1 MSTAQTQQQQTKA
14 PPNGRTEK
22 TIAVNVEGKS
32 RQIVIQKD
40 ETTAQILARRGLKDY
55 QLSMGASNPLHNN
68 LLNPGDVVFNNV
80 VENEVLTA
88 IPPVAPR
95 KK

>member
-40 ETTAQILARRGLKDY
+40 ETTAQILARLGLKF
-55 QLSMGASNPLHNN
+55 
-68 LLNPGDVVFNNV
+68 V
-80 VENEVLTA
+80 
-88 IPPVAPR
+88 
-95 KK
+95 K